1 MYTIQPTTRNILIHE
16 SYERV
21 HGDGT
26 QPLIGHA
33 QSELLPKDLQGG
45 HIGIRQLSRERNIT
59 ESGIRFE
66 KLFQR
71 PEASP
76 TQFAL

>member
-1 MYTIQPTTRNILIHE
+1 MNTIPPATWYILIDV
-16 SYERV
+16 SDERV

>member
-26 QPLIGHA
+26 KPSIRDA
-33 QSELLPKDLQGG
+33 QAKLLPKDLRWCD
-45 HIGIRQLSRERNIT
+45 IGFRQSSRERNIT
-59 ESGIRFE
+59 KSRICFE
-66 KLFQR
+66 KCFQ
-71 PEASP
+71 
-76 TQFAL
+76 